1 MRKNKMNRIPLNV
14 PNLVGNEW
22 KYLKKCIDTNWISTA
37 GNYVDSF
44 EKKICK
50 DKKIEIKNI
59 LNAWLKKKNINVI
72 IATGGTGLTKRDI
85 TPEVFKSFFEKDI
98 PGFGEIFRMLS
109 YKKIKTSTIQSR
121 ACAGISNG
129 KYLFSLPGSP
139 SACKDAWDEIIK
151 YQLDSDFKPCN
162 LVEILPKLK

>member
-1 MRKNKMNRIPLNV
+1 MKKKLNIVVLTVSDTRNSKTDKSGELLKNKILNSHH
-14 PNLVGNEW
+14 NL
-22 KYLKKCIDTNWISTA
+22 
-37 GNYVDSF
+37 F

-50 DKKIEIKNI
+50 DNKQQIKKIIKD
-59 LNAWLKKKNINVI
+59 WLKIKSLNVI

-85 TPEVFKSFFEKDI
+85 TPEVFKFFFEKDI
-98 PGFGEIFRMLS
+98 PGFGEIFRILS

-151 YQLDSDFKPCN
+151 YQLDSAFKPCN
-162 LVEILPKLK
+162 LVEILSKLK

>member
-1 MRKNKMNRIPLNV
+1 MKKKLNIAILTVSDSRDSKTDKSGELLKNKVLNSHH
-14 PNLVGNEW
+14 NL
-22 KYLKKCIDTNWISTA
+22 
-37 GNYVDSF
+37 F

-50 DKKIEIKNI
+50 DSKIEIKKI
-59 LNAWLKKKNINVI
+59 LKAWLKKKSIDVI

-109 YKKIKTSTIQSR
+109 YRKIKTSTIQSR

-151 YQLDSDFKPCN
+151 YQLDSSFKPCN
-162 LVEILPKLK
+162 LIEIFPKLK

>member
-1 MRKNKMNRIPLNV
+1 MKKKLNIAV
-14 PNLVGNEW
+14 LTVSDSRNSKTDKSGKLLEKKILNSHHNL
-22 KYLKKCIDTNWISTA
+22 
-37 GNYVDSF
+37 F

-50 DKKIEIKNI
+50 DNKIEIKNI
-59 LNAWLKKKNINVI
+59 LNVWLKKKNINVI

-139 SACKDAWDEIIK
+139 SACKDAWDKIIK
-151 YQLDSDFKPCN
+151 YQVDSSFKPCN
-162 LVEILPKLK
+162 LVEILPKLN

>member
-1 MRKNKMNRIPLNV
+1 MKKKLNIAV
-14 PNLVGNEW
+14 LTVSDSRNSKTDKSGKLLEKKILNSHHNL
-22 KYLKKCIDTNWISTA
+22 
-37 GNYVDSF
+37 F

-50 DKKIEIKNI
+50 DSKIEIKKI
-59 LNAWLKKKNINVI
+59 LKSWLKKRNIDVI

-85 TPEVFKSFFEKDI
+85 THDVFKSFFEKDI

-139 SACKDAWDEIIK
+139 SACKDAWDKIIK
-151 YQLDSDFKPCN
+151 YQVDSSFKPCN
-162 LVEILPKLK
+162 LVEILPKLN

>member
-1 MRKNKMNRIPLNV
+1 MKKKLNIAVLTVSDTRNSKTDMSGELLKNKILNSHH
-14 PNLVGNEW
+14 NL
-22 KYLKKCIDTNWISTA
+22 
-37 GNYVDSF
+37 F

-50 DKKIEIKNI
+50 DSRIEIKKI
-59 LNAWLKKKNINVI
+59 LKAWLKKKNINVI

-85 TPEVFKSFFEKDI
+85 TPEVFKTFFEKDI

-109 YKKIKTSTIQSR
+109 FKRIKTSTIQSK

-151 YQLDSDFKPCN
+151 YQLDSSFKPCN

>member
-1 MRKNKMNRIPLNV
+1 MKKKLNIVILTVSDTRNPKTDKSGEVLKNKILDSHH
-14 PNLVGNEW
+14 NL
-22 KYLKKCIDTNWISTA
+22 
-37 GNYVDSF
+37 F

-50 DKKIEIKNI
+50 DNKMEIKNI
-59 LNAWLKKKNINVI
+59 LNVWLKKKNINVI

-139 SACKDAWDEIIK
+139 SACKDAWDKIIK
-151 YQLDSDFKPCN
+151 YQLDSSFKPCN
-162 LVEILPKLK
+162 LVEILPKLN

>member
-1 MRKNKMNRIPLNV
+1 MKKKLNIAV
-14 PNLVGNEW
+14 ITVSDQRNSKTDKSGKLLEKKILNSHHNL
-22 KYLKKCIDTNWISTA
+22 
-37 GNYVDSF
+37 F

-50 DKKIEIKNI
+50 DSKIEIKKI
-59 LNAWLKKKNINVI
+59 LKSWLKKRNIDVI

-139 SACKDAWDEIIK
+139 SACKDAWDKIIK
-151 YQLDSDFKPCN
+151 YQLDSSFKPCN
-162 LVEILPKLK
+162 LVEILPKLN

>member
-1 MRKNKMNRIPLNV
+1 LANPRKKLNITILTVSDTRNNKTDKSG
-14 PNLVGNEW
+14 NL
-22 KYLKKCIDTNWISTA
+22 LKKKIMSSKH
-37 GNYVDSF
+37 YLF

-50 DKKIEIKNI
+50 DNKKEIKDIVQQWLKEKKID
-59 LNAWLKKKNINVI
+59 VI

-121 ACAGISNG
+121 ACAGVANG
-129 KYLFSLPGSP
+129 KYLFALPGSP
-139 SACKDAWDEIIK
+139 SACKDAWDQIIK
-151 YQLDSDFKPCN
+151 HQLDSSFKPCN
-162 LVEILPKLK
+162 LVEIITKLK

>member
-1 MRKNKMNRIPLNV
+1 MKKKLNIAILTVSDSRDSKTDKSGELLKNKVLNSHH
-14 PNLVGNEW
+14 NL
-22 KYLKKCIDTNWISTA
+22 
-37 GNYVDSF
+37 F

-50 DKKIEIKNI
+50 DNKIEIKKI
-59 LNAWLKKKNINVI
+59 LKAWLKKKSIDVI

-109 YKKIKTSTIQSR
+109 YRKIKTSTIQSR

-139 SACKDAWDEIIK
+139 SACKDAWNEIIK
-151 YQLDSDFKPCN
+151 YQLDSSFKPCN
-162 LVEILPKLK
+162 LIEIFPKLK

>member
-1 MRKNKMNRIPLNV
+1 MKKKLNIVVLTVSDTRNSKTDKSGELLKNKILNSHH
-14 PNLVGNEW
+14 NL
-22 KYLKKCIDTNWISTA
+22 
-37 GNYVDSF
+37 F

-50 DKKIEIKNI
+50 DNKIEIKKI
-59 LNAWLKKKNINVI
+59 LKVWLKNKNIDVI

-121 ACAGISNG
+121 SCAGISNG

-139 SACKDAWDEIIK
+139 SACKDAWDKIIK
-151 YQLDSDFKPCN
+151 HQLDSSFKPCN
-162 LVEILPKLK
+162 LVEILSKLK

>member
-1 MRKNKMNRIPLNV
+1 MKKKLNIAVLTVSDTRNSKTDTSGELLKNKILNSHH
-14 PNLVGNEW
+14 NL
-22 KYLKKCIDTNWISTA
+22 
-37 GNYVDSF
+37 F

-50 DKKIEIKNI
+50 DSRMEIKKILK
-59 LNAWLKKKNINVI
+59 AWLKKKNIDVI

-85 TPEVFKSFFEKDI
+85 TPEVFKTFFEKDI

-109 YKKIKTSTIQSR
+109 YKRIKTSTIQSK

-139 SACKDAWDEIIK
+139 SACKDAWDGIIK
-151 YQLDSDFKPCN
+151 YQLDSSFKPCN

>member
-1 MRKNKMNRIPLNV
+1 MKKKLNIAV
-14 PNLVGNEW
+14 LTVSDSRNSKTDKSGKLLEKKILNSHHNL
-22 KYLKKCIDTNWISTA
+22 
-37 GNYVDSF
+37 F

-50 DKKIEIKNI
+50 DSKIEIKKI
-59 LNAWLKKKNINVI
+59 LKSWLKKRNIDVI

-85 TPEVFKSFFEKDI
+85 TPEVFKSFFDKEI
-98 PGFGEIFRMLS
+98 PGFGEIFRILS

-139 SACKDAWDEIIK
+139 SACKDAWDKIIK
-151 YQLDSDFKPCN
+151 YQLDSSFKPCN
-162 LVEILPKLK
+162 LVEILPKLN